1 MSYLVSTF
9 CVILIL
15 PLLDLLH
22 TQSQVD
28 HYSLLKVLS
37 IYFTL
42 ANILLCNAF
51 SYESFYYVIFILRV
65 ELLVFNIQPLHTYC
79 FNL

>member
-1 MSYLVSTF
+1 MSYLVPNF

-15 PLLDLLH
+15 PLLDLLD

-28 HYSLLKVLS
+28 HNSLLKVLS

-42 ANILLCNAF
+42 AMIVLCNAF
-51 SYESFYYVIFILRV
+51 SYESLYYVIFILRI
-65 ELLVFNIQPLHTYC
+65 ELLVFNI
-79 FNL
+79 

>member
-1 MSYLVSTF
+1 MNPFYSKTSLHE
-9 CVILIL
+9 
-15 PLLDLLH
+15 LLGFYFLCDSN
-22 TQSQVD
+22 TPIQSQVD

-51 SYESFYYVIFILRV
+51 SYESFYYVIFILRI
-65 ELLVFNIQPLHTYC
+65 ELLVFNI
-79 FNL
+79 